1 METTLKKC
9 IAFAVDTFV
18 YCLMLAI
25 IFIKIE
31 NIFLLI
37 VSCLIATYLY
47 IIHIIN
53 KYPD

>member
-1 METTLKKC
+1 MENTFRKC
-9 IAFAVDTFV
+9 IAFAIDTFV
-18 YCLMLAI
+18 LCLMLAI

-37 VSCLIATYLY
+37 VSCLIATALY